1 MPKLITISRYGGPEV
16 LQITDSPARKLNS
29 MSVRVS
35 VKAAGVNFADL
46 MMRMGLYPEAP
57 PRPFT
62 PGYEISGV
70 VTEVGQEV
78 TSFKAGD
85 RVFGA
90 TRFGGY
96 ASEVV
101 VPEDQ
106 IWKTPNSLSDIDAAA
121 IPVNFI
127 TAALALDEMAR
138 VRKGDRVLIPSAA
151 GGVGVAA
158 VQIAARAG
166 AKVTGLVGS
175 TAKFDLVRSL
185 GAETVLTND
194 QWEKMSDAEAGLFD
208 IVLDAT
214 GGTALKRSYRRTA
227 PAGRVVYYGAS
238 GMVTGNK
245 RSIFTA
251 VKQLAQTPI
260 FFPLQLM
267 KVNRGVFGLNV
278 LQIFDPKNQ
287 AVAVKCMNSVLEHFE
302 KGEFRVVIGK
312 TFPLSEAAAA
322 HSYLQSRQAVGKVI
336 LTSG

>member
-1 MPKLITISRYGGPEV
+1 MPQSIQISRYGGPEV
-16 LQITDSPARKLNS
+16 LELVEISSRAPRQNE
-29 MSVRVS
+29 
-35 VKAAGVNFADL
+35 VKINTSAMGINFADL

-62 PGYEISGV
+62 PGYEMSGTV
-70 VTEVGQEV
+70 VEVGKDV
-78 TSFKAGD
+78 TRFKAGD

-106 IWKTPNSLSDIDAAA
+106 IWKTPNSLSDVEAAA

-175 TAKFDLVRSL
+175 PAKFELVRAL

-194 QWEKMSDAEAGLFD
+194 QWEKMSDAEAGQFEV
-208 IVLDAT
+208 VLDAA

-245 RSIFTA
+245 RSILTA
-251 VKQLAQTPI
+251 LKQLAQTPV

-287 AVAVKCMNSVLEHFE
+287 AVAVKCMNSILEHFE

-322 HSYLQSRQAVGKVI
+322 HSYLQSRKAVGKVI
-336 LTSG
+336 LTC